1 MSSLHAC
8 VRTASVIVK
17 LSEWQA
23 LAAKNRQEIRRAP
36 LAAKN
41 CQEIRP
47 SK

>member
-1 MSSLHAC
+1 MRPDG
-8 VRTASVIVK
+8 VRDCQN
-17 LSEWQA
+17 LSGKRS